1 MSKFK
6 SNLVWIDLEMTGL
19 NDDNVIIEIA
29 TLITDSNLEILEEG
43 PSIAIHRTTEEMSTM
58 EEWSLKHHTESGLLK
73 RVHESNI
80 SLQDAEKL
88 TIQFLSK
95 WVKTGEAPLCGNSVH
110 IDRRFLRKEMPL
122 LEQFLHYHIIDVSSV
137 KQLARRWYPNQK
149 EPQKKREHLALADIR
164 ESVEE
169 LRWYRENIFQKSTK
183 KDDGNSI
190 SYDVYE

>member
-29 TLITDSNLEILEEG
+29 TLITDSKLEILEEG

-73 RVHESNI
+73 RVYESNI
-80 SLQDAEKL
+80 SLPDAEKL

-95 WVKTGEAPLCGNSVH
+95 WVNTGEAPLCGNSVH

-137 KQLARRWYPNQK
+137 W
-149 EPQKKREHLALADIR
+149 
-164 ESVEE
+164 
-169 LRWYRENIFQKSTK
+169 NI
-183 KDDGNSI
+183 I
-190 SYDVYE
+190 W

>member
-1 MSKFK
+1 MMSKFK

-19 NDDNVIIEIA
+19 NDDNIILEIA
-29 TLITDSNLEILEEG
+29 TLITDSNLEILDEG
-43 PSIAIHRTTEEMSTM
+43 PCIAIHRSTEEMSTM
-58 EEWSLKHHTESGLLK
+58 EAWSLKHHTQSGLLK

-80 SLQDAEKL
+80 SLQNAEKL
-88 TIQFLSK
+88 TMQFLSK

-122 LEQFLHYHIIDVSSV
+122 LEHFLHYHIIDVSSV

-149 EPQKKREHLALADIR
+149 EPEKKREHLALADIR

-169 LRWYRENIFQKSTK
+169 LRWYRDNIFKRVIK
-183 KDDGNSI
+183 KDDGNI
-190 SYDVYE
+190 IN